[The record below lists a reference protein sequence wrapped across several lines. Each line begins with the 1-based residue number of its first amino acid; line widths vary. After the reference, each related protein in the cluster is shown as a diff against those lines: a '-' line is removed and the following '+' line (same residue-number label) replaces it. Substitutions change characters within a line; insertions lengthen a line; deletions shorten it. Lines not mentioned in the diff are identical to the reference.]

1 MKKKLLGL
9 FVFFIAI
16 ILIICGCINIKKVKS
31 KDSWVGAY
39 NYAEFAPPNITISYW
54 ITIYEEEDG
63 LYAKIKIDGFQTLQR
78 LKAKV
83 WTHGNEIRFEFYD
96 FYVDNRG
103 HSNQGICDYKKGDIL
118 LTLVKQDN
126 IYVIEWGV
134 LSPTLEQNLTLGQYF
149 EKVSDN
155 PSYVDKLYP

>member
-1 MKKKLLGL
+1 MNKKLWGL
-9 FVFFIAI
+9 FIVFISL
-16 ILIICGCINIKKVKS
+16 ILIICGYINIKRAKS
-31 KDSWVGAY
+31 KNSWVGAY

-54 ITIYEEEDG
+54 ITIYEEDG
-63 LYAKIKIDGFQTLQR
+63 LYAKIKIDGFQTLRR

-83 WTHGNEIRFEFYD
+83 RTHGNEISFEFYD

-126 IYVIEWGV
+126 TYVIEWGA
-134 LSPTLEQNLTLGQYF
+134 LSPTLEQDLTLGQYF
-149 EKVSDN
+149 EKVSDD
-155 PSYVDKLYP
+155 PLYVDKLYP